1 MRMVFGILGLVITLA
16 IVGMLAKKQL
26 GAVNAIQVPSVSG
39 NAADG
44 NMATP
49 NAATVQQQAEQIQQ
63 RYKAA
68 AEAALQQTRP
78 MPEDK

>member
-26 GAVNAIQVPSVSG
+26 GAVNAIQVPSSG
-39 NAADG
+39 TAAGSNAGA
-44 NMATP
+44 P
-49 NAATVQQQAEQIQQ
+49 NGATVQQQAEQIQQ

-68 AEAALQQTRP
+68 AEAAMQQSRP
-78 MPEDK
+78 MPDDQ